1 MSDRAAD
8 AIEKPALP
16 FDYAE
21 PADLYFP
28 VQLGRKGGLDYRRF
42 PSAAAALRYAMESL
56 VTAKLASA
64 TLEVDGE
71 RYDSVAMR
79 RLYASP
85 DFPVS

>member
-1 MSDRAAD
+1 MSDSITGIAENVD
-8 AIEKPALP
+8 MP

-28 VQLGRKGGLDYRRF
+28 VQVGRKGGLDYRRF
-42 PSAAAALRYAMESL
+42 PSAAEALRYAMESL
-56 VTAKLASA
+56 VAPKFASA

-85 DFPVS
+85 DFPAS